1 MEDYN
6 AKHVAPPAPPE
17 IDPEL
22 AEMEAEAGTKG
33 KSQAR
38 TFMERILANL
48 ARKDKGRPSHGPAG
62 KEKHGPAPN
71 VDRMMRRAIA
81 RVGTN
86 PDPKKTPHG
95 RLGRAKATERK
106 RPSQIQYQLKQDARK
121 ALSRIRVTRL
131 MTDCPDMKYVA
142 SVPGL
147 GNVWQLCQASTPTIH
162 EISGLG
168 PKRRKAI
175 HDYLASKNVPCKWVP

>member
-6 AKHVAPPAPPE
+6 GKHTAPPAPPE
-17 IDPEL
+17 IDPDL
-22 AEMEAEAGTKG
+22 ADLEAEAKG

-38 TFMERILANL
+38 TFMERVLANL
-48 ARKDKGRPSHGPAG
+48 ARKGKGKPSQGPVG
-62 KEKHGPAPN
+62 KAKHGPQPN
-71 VDRMMRRAIA
+71 EDRWKRRQLA
-81 RVGTN
+81 RYGTN
-86 PDPKKTPHG
+86 PDPKKTAHG

-106 RPSQIQYQLKQDARK
+106 RPSQIQYQFKEEARK

-131 MTDCPDMKYVA
+131 LADCPDMKYVA

-147 GNVWQLCQASTPTIH
+147 GNVWQLSQASTPTIH
-162 EISGLG
+162 EIAGLG

>member
-22 AEMEAEAGTKG
+22 AQLEAG

-38 TFMERILANL
+38 TFMERVLANL
-48 ARKDKGRPSHGPAG
+48 GRKGKGKPSLGPVG
-62 KEKHGPAPN
+62 KAKHGSQPN
-71 VDRMMRRAIA
+71 EERWRRRAIA
-81 RVGTN
+81 RYGTN

-95 RLGRAKATERK
+95 RLGRAKAVKSKTR
-106 RPSQIQYQLKQDARK
+106 SQIQYQLKQDARK